1 MCVGDE
7 VERKKEDPCPAPTRR
22 LLPWGKLKGD
32 PGKERAKGPTG
43 RTGGQRRLVRWPEAQ
58 GKGHDLLN
66 AHAKGSAALDPRWS
80 SRKQECLRVLTCGCN
95 DHRPL
100 RFQGTSEVISSIFLL
115 PGKSV
120 SKLVKMCRQLCS

>member
-1 MCVGDE
+1 MSCTFTQAPPMGKAQGRS
-7 VERKKEDPCPAPTRR
+7 RKIKSRGAY
-22 LLPWGKLKGD
+22 WGEG
-32 PGKERAKGPTG
+32 RAAM
-43 RTGGQRRLVRWPEAQ
+43 LVRWPEAQ
-58 GKGHDLLN
+58 EKGHDVLN